1 MKKTG
6 VISNAW
12 IYTKFMKELKR
23 GGVWH
28 FWEKETCDWRF
39 LEVRNVRLFFLKDL
53 DVRCHPAGLHGS
65 KSCPL
70 ISFLYN
76 FHWFFPLYIDLVAFL
91 WWPLY
96 VLTMCE
102 LWSSLFLFVRM
113 VTKIKEVSED
123 DSWWFHLIS
132 VAPIFDHIW
141 KAGPHLIWT
150 TAPSCYNPL
159 FD

>member
-12 IYTKFMKELKR
+12 LYTKFMKELKR

-39 LEVRNVRLFFLKDL
+39 LEVKNVRLFFWKTLTWDAIQRGCRVL
-53 DVRCHPAGLHGS
+53 GVVH
-65 KSCPL
+65 
-70 ISFLYN
+70 SFFFYSTFTDFSSL
-76 FHWFFPLYIDLVAFL
+76 HWFGCFL
-91 WWPLY
+91 WWPPY
-96 VLTMCE
+96 VWAMCE

-141 KAGPHLIWT
+141 KAGLHLICT
-150 TAPSCYNPL
+150 TAPHL
-159 FD
+159 L